1 MGGAPQSARV
11 HREFETEAA
20 LGPEHQPVSAPYK
33 FSSVAS
39 NAKSPNRFYQR
50 VDETIEVLLALVAEG
65 IGWAT
70 TALLHQDFDA
80 AHRVIE
86 GDSLFDTRCDQLT
99 ELVRQRL
106 AGATVRADEVDRLAT
121 ILQIIPEL
129 ERSADLAE
137 HIAQRSL
144 QGLGGV
150 ISPLSRGL
158 VQSICEATIDMWQQ
172 LADAYGTRSRDAVFT
187 LDDADAELDE
197 LCASLVSEGTSE
209 AESPQVAVELALI
222 ARFYERL
229 GDHAVNLARRVDALA
244 APRGLAA
251 PLPSLVDVP
260 PAQPTAHRLDH
271 WRLLT
276 RLRRLRLAPR
286 DHRYFELFEITATN
300 TRDSADELRKL
311 VASGAGDD
319 DHYVRI
325 KSCQRRGDE
334 LTRRLLHLLDVSF
347 VTPYDRQDIHAL
359 VEELHD
365 VVDDMSA
372 AGSLL
377 HMLQPGSWLPEI
389 TEFADLVVSMS
400 DEQVALVRCLRSGE
414 GARSHMERIDQLE
427 HRVDS
432 LKHKA
437 SQRLFSQGYDA
448 IEILKWKDIVQ
459 AFERVADAIENVSDI
474 VESILIKES

>member
-1 MGGAPQSARV
+1 MVGTTLGTLFRP
-11 HREFETEAA
+11 EFP
-20 LGPEHQPVSAPYK
+20 GRSHQPEPAHHAVAAPYK

-39 NAKSPNRFYQR
+39 TAKSPNRFYQR

-86 GDSLFDTRCDQLT
+86 GDCLFDTRCDQLT

-158 VQSICEATIDMWQQ
+158 VQSICEATIDMWQE
-172 LADAYGTRSRDAVFT
+172 LADAYGTRSRDAAFT

-209 AESPQVAVELALI
+209 AGSPQVAVELALI

-244 APRGLAA
+244 APRGLSTLPTLGDA
-251 PLPSLVDVP
+251 PP
-260 PAQPTAHRLDH
+260 PQPTAHRLDH

-286 DHRYFELFEITATN
+286 DRRYFELFEFTSAN
-300 TRDSADELRKL
+300 TRDCAEELRKL
-311 VASGAGDD
+311 VASGATDN
-319 DHYVRI
+319 DHYARI
-325 KSCQRRGDE
+325 KSCERRGHE

-365 VVDDMSA
+365 VVDDMCA

-377 HMLQPGSWLPEI
+377 HMLQPSSWLPEI
-389 TEFADLVVSMS
+389 TEFADLVVTMS
-400 DEQVALVRCLRSGE
+400 DEQLALVGRLRSGE
-414 GARSHMERIDQLE
+414 GARYHMERIDQLE

-448 IEILKWKDIVQ
+448 IEILKWKDIIQ
-459 AFERVADAIENVSDI
+459 AFERVADAIETVSDI
-474 VESILIKES
+474 VESVLIKES

>member
-1 MGGAPQSARV
+1 MGSTIENR
-11 HREFETEAA
+11 
-20 LGPEHQPVSAPYK
+20 
-33 FSSVAS
+33 
-39 NAKSPNRFYQR
+39 NRFYQR
-50 VDETIEVLLALVAEG
+50 VDETIGVLLALVAEG

-86 GDSLFDTRCDQLT
+86 GERLFDARCDQFT

-106 AGATVRADEVDRLAT
+106 AGSMVRADEVDSLAT

-158 VQSICEATIDMWQQ
+158 VQSICEATIDMWQE
-172 LADAYGTRSRDAVFT
+172 LADAYGTRSRDAAFT

-209 AESPQVAVELALI
+209 AGDPRVAVELALI

-244 APRGLAA
+244 APRRLA
-251 PLPSLVDVP
+251 PLASLADAP
-260 PAQPTAHRLDH
+260 PLRSTAHRLGR
-271 WRLLT
+271 WRLLS

-286 DHRYFELFEITATN
+286 DDRYFELFEITASN
-300 TRDSADELRKL
+300 ARDCAEELRKV
-311 VASGAGDD
+311 VASGSTDNE
-319 DHYVRI
+319 HYVRI
-325 KSCQRRGDE
+325 KSCERRGDE
-334 LTRRLLHLLDVSF
+334 LTSRLLRLLDVTF
-347 VTPYDRQDIHAL
+347 VTPFDREDIHAL
-359 VEELHD
+359 VEELDD
-365 VVDDMSA
+365 VVDDMFA

-377 HMLQPGSWLPEI
+377 HLLQPGSWLPEI
-389 TEFADLVVSMS
+389 TELADLLVNMS
-400 DEQVALVRCLRSGE
+400 DEQLALVGRLRNAE
-414 GARSHMERIDQLE
+414 GARYHLERIQQLE
-427 HRVDS
+427 HRGDS
-432 LKHKA
+432 LQHKA
-437 SQRLFSQGYDA
+437 IQRLFSGGYDA

-459 AFERVADAIENVSDI
+459 AFEGAANSIENVSDV
-474 VESILIKES
+474 VESILVKES